1 MGRPFSSLGAPGAL
15 LVHGRAGGSMGSRC
29 VDPGSS
35 AGIAR
40 GSGSTLPGDRRS
52 RPGGCHGCGSIRAR
66 SRARG
71 SPGLEVDDRAPV
83 DRGLEDRSPRCSR
96 IERSRSSATIAPA
109 RIARVES
116 RARRVARSV
125 MTRGAAFFLVQLL
138 QAQRLGGLWKT
149 CQIGAS
155 YPQAVENLWIM
166 RLGARAVIVSHHF
179 CYR

>member
-1 MGRPFSSLGAPGAL
+1 VRSGRCWRM
-15 LVHGRAGGSMGSRC
+15 VE
-29 VDPGSS
+29 
-35 AGIAR
+35 
-40 GSGSTLPGDRRS
+40 PGDRWARA
-52 RPGGCHGCGSIRAR
+52 PGSLEDRALR
-66 SRARG
+66 C
-71 SPGLEVDDRAPV
+71 PEIDDRAPV
-83 DRGLEDRSPRCSR
+83 GVMGADRSGLARGLEDRPGSMSRVAPRWIEGSR
-96 IERSRSSATIAPA
+96 IARPGARGSSARGSSATIAPA